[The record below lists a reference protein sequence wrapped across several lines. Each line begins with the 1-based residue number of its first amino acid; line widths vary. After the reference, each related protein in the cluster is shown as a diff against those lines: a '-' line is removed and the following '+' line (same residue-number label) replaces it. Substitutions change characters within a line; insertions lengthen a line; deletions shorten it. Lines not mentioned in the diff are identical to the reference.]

1 MSSRRILVLN
11 GPNLNLLGTREPAT
25 YGHETLAD
33 VARLCAETAAAE
45 GYEVDFRQTNHEGEL
60 LDWIHAARGAYA
72 GVVINPAA
80 WTHTSVALRDAL
92 VASELPVYEVH
103 LSNVHRREAFRHHSY
118 VSGIAVGVICGLGS
132 QGYRAAISALIAHQ
146 ETNAM
151 TAPKSVLAGLIG
163 AGIQASLTPAMH
175 EREGDAQGLR
185 YLYRLIDLDVLGL
198 SADALPELL
207 QAAQRTGF
215 TGLNITFPCKQ
226 AIIPLL
232 DDLSPE
238 ARGIGAVNTVVL
250 ADGRTVGHNTDCL
263 GFAEGFRRGLPDVSK
278 RLVVQL
284 GAGGAGSAVA
294 HALLAEG
301 VDQLFIFDV
310 EAERAQAL
318 VDNLTRHFGP
328 GRAAVGTDRA
338 AAVAAADG
346 LVNTSPVGMAKLPG
360 MPLPAELLHPGLWV
374 AEIIYFPLE
383 TELLRQARA
392 LGCRTL
398 DGGTMAVFQAVKAF
412 ELFSGRSADAERMQ
426 AHFAELRD

>member
-1 MSSRRILVLN
+1 
-11 GPNLNLLGTREPAT
+11 
-25 YGHETLAD
+25 
-33 VARLCAETAAAE
+33 
-45 GYEVDFRQTNHEGEL
+45 
-60 LDWIHAARGAYA
+60 
-72 GVVINPAA
+72 
-80 WTHTSVALRDAL
+80 
-92 VASELPVYEVH
+92 
-103 LSNVHRREAFRHHSY
+103 
-118 VSGIAVGVICGLGS
+118 
-132 QGYRAAISALIAHQ
+132 
-146 ETNAM
+146 M
-151 TAPKSVLAGLIG
+151 TAPTSVLAGLIG

-185 YLYRLIDLDVLGL
+185 YLYRLIDLDALGL
-198 SADALPELL
+198 GADALPELL

-263 GFAEGFRRGLPDVSK
+263 GFAEGFRRGLPDVAK

-310 EAERAQAL
+310 EVERAQAL

-328 GRAAVGTDRA
+328 GRAAVGTDQA
-338 AAVAAADG
+338 ATVAAADG

-360 MPLPAELLHPGLWV
+360 LPLPAELLHPGLWV

-412 ELFSGRSADAERMQ
+412 ELFSGRTADADRMQ
-426 AHFAELRD
+426 AHFAELRG